1 MVFDG
6 VVRAAL
12 QQIGYISP
20 FVGLISVQEVKDP
33 FFFTAPSGASL
44 DHGV

>member
-6 VVRAAL
+6 VVCATL
-12 QQIGYISP
+12 QQIGYICP
-20 FVGLISVQEVKDP
+20 FVGLIPVKEVKDP
-33 FFFTAPSGASL
+33 FFFSAPSGASL